1 MGSVRDIYVLQEKA
15 GDAYCGR
22 LLTGLPVNRPEFA
35 MPHPDFVPDLVGIS
49 EDEAAGMK
57 AALHAEAKMALECI
71 FGAEQLR
78 KIPTLIPVLQVGLA
92 SSLHHNKKTNEVYP
106 QTSPI

>member
-15 GDAYCGR
+15 GDAYCGQ

-35 MPHPDFVPDLVGIS
+35 MSHPDFVPDLVGIS

-57 AALHAEAKMALECI
+57 AALHAEAKMALQASWAC
-71 FGAEQLR
+71 
-78 KIPTLIPVLQVGLA
+78 LIP
-92 SSLHHNKKTNEVYP
+92 SSQQED
-106 QTSPI
+106 Q